1 LSGQPHSPERQAE
14 MSITATIA
22 PTATKTSAQR
32 FAQTVRNIAE
42 YAPGTDTSFGIG
54 AAHVE
59 AWLPAAGTWVL
70 RLVELGDD
78 FEVRVLK
85 TVAVV
90 AAEWNRWD
98 VQVGDGSL
106 ILADGFRGIEAAL
119 GFALDAVTSPVW
131 AAGVQDQHDAFAC

>member
-1 LSGQPHSPERQAE
+1 
-14 MSITATIA
+14 MTITTTIT
-22 PTATKTSAQR
+22 PTATKTPAQR

-42 YAPGTDTSFGIG
+42 YATGTDTSFGIG
-54 AAHVE
+54 TAHVE
-59 AWLPAAGTWVL
+59 AWLPATGTWVL
-70 RLVELGDD
+70 RLIELDDD

-98 VQVGDGSL
+98 VQAGDGSL
-106 ILADGFRGIEAAL
+106 VLADGFRGIKAAL

-131 AAGVQDQHDAFAC
+131 AAGMQDQHDTFAC